1 MGLDVLAKRYFP
13 VLVCALIALAAYFQ
27 ASGMGQLVAG
37 SIAGAGGEVVVAKP
51 THHAAPAGPTRDP
64 SAGAAAILAR
74 NPFDSVTGAL
84 DGSSAPIEL
93 PAPPPPPQNTDPL
106 KDPVCEGTKVLLI
119 SASDDPTWSFAS
131 VAGNDGKSTLRRQG
145 DDVGGQT
152 VQFISWDRIWLS
164 NGGTRCQVCVGEPQ
178 SCVEGVATMAA
189 KVPAPTAPTTPA
201 PTSTGKGSG
210 KKVPAEI
217 AAKIT
222 KVSETEFSVERSVV
236 DQILEN
242 QSELMKSARIVPEK
256 QGDKVVGIRLF
267 GIRPDSL
274 LGTLGLQNG
283 DRLQTING
291 FDMGSPEKA
300 LEAYARLRTADHLT
314 VTVNRR
320 GKDTNIDFSIK

>member
-1 MGLDVLAKRYFP
+1 MGLDVIAKRYFP

-37 SIAGAGGEVVVAKP
+37 SIASSGGEVVVAKP
-51 THHAAPAGPTRDP
+51 ASHAAPSGPAKDPTAGT
-64 SAGAAAILAR
+64 AAILAR
-74 NPFDSVTGAL
+74 NAFDSVTGAL

-93 PAPPPPPQNTDPL
+93 PTPPPPPQNTDPK

-131 VAGNDGKSTLRRQG
+131 MSGSDGKSMLRRQG
-145 DDVGGQT
+145 DEVAGQT
-152 VQFISWDRIWLS
+152 VQFISWDRIWLTNGS
-164 NGGTRCQVCVGEPQ
+164 NRCQVCVGDPQ
-178 SCVEGVATMAA
+178 GCVEGDVSMAPKVASAPAPAT
-189 KVPAPTAPTTPA
+189 PAPTA
-201 PTSTGKGSG
+201 TGKGG

-217 AAKIT
+217 ASKIT
-222 KVSETEFSVERSVV
+222 KVSENEFSVERSVV

-291 FDMGSPEKA
+291 FDMASPEKA

-320 GKDTNIDFSIK
+320 GKDTNIDFAIK